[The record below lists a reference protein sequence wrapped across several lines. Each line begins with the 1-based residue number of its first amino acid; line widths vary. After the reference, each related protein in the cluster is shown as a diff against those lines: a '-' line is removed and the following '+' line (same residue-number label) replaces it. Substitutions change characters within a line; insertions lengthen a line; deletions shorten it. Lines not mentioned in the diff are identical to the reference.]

1 MSKELIKLLRAEI
14 ARTVDL
20 DMMHHNAANRI
31 EELER
36 EVESLKASM
45 YGHYELE
52 AERDAIK
59 ADSDAAT
66 YYDDS
71 DGRRWSL
78 RSTPEGADVA
88 QIAEAFGGG
97 GHKHAAGF
105 RMTREEAIDFEIH
118 GGVN

>member
-59 ADSDAAT
+59 ADSDAA
-66 YYDDS
+66 S
-71 DGRRWSL
+71 GIPGIRIGQS
-78 RSTPEGADVA
+78 
-88 QIAEAFGGG
+88 EAFVVVP
-97 GHKHAAGF
+97 F
-105 RMTREEAIDFEIH
+105 EAELSE
-118 GGVN
+118 VA

>member
-52 AERDAIK
+52 AERDALL
-59 ADSDAAT
+59 ADNERLPVVRAGRLRALHRSLCGGPGMSPSEILLALELAVYAAAIFFIGVDA
-66 YYDDS
+66 
-71 DGRRWSL
+71 
-78 RSTPEGADVA
+78 
-88 QIAEAFGGG
+88 IAGWKSRKGD
-97 GHKHAAGF
+97 K
-105 RMTREEAIDFEIH
+105 
-118 GGVN
+118 

>member
-52 AERDAIK
+52 AERDAR
-59 ADSDAAT
+59 SPT
-66 YYDDS
+66 TSGY
-71 DGRRWSL
+71 GRRLMCFAENGTHDGEKLS
-78 RSTPEGADVA
+78 ADR
-88 QIAEAFGGG
+88 G
-97 GHKHAAGF
+97 
-105 RMTREEAIDFEIH
+105 
-118 GGVN
+118 